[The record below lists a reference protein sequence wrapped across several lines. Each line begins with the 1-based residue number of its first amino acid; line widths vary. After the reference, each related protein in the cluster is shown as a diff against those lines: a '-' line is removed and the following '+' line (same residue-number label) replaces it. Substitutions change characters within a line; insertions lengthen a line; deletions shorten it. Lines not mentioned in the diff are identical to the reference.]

1 MALNP
6 KVDWPRDV
14 YTEHPAVTARRDGEV
29 SDWRYD
35 QRIRVTGARAPKP
48 VTTFLE
54 AAFPEFITAE
64 LEAMGFDRPTPI
76 QSQSWPVALSG
87 RDMIGLASTG
97 SGKTLCFALPAMVHI
112 VAQEHLRPGDGPV
125 AVMLAPTRE
134 LAMQIKGECD
144 RFGASSGVKNAA
156 IFGGV
161 PKGPQQRD
169 LQHGIEICIAT
180 PGRLQDFLDGGFTN
194 MRRCTWLVLDEADRM
209 LDLGFEPQLRGI
221 IAGASPER
229 VTMMFSATW
238 PREVQALSR
247 SIFRREPLM
256 VQVNEAA
263 DLRAADTIEQRFEV
277 VEEREKHGR
286 FLEVLAGVCDGQ
298 QRILI
303 FCGAKRGCEALKAE
317 VRRRGVACETLH
329 GDKIQQARGRAS
341 RRSAWHRARVLACSP
356 LLPLPGGRSRR

>member
-1 MALNP
+1 
-6 KVDWPRDV
+6 
-14 YTEHPAVTARRDGEV
+14 
-29 SDWRYD
+29 
-35 QRIRVTGARAPKP
+35 
-48 VTTFLE
+48 
-54 AAFPEFITAE
+54 
-64 LEAMGFDRPTPI
+64 
-76 QSQSWPVALSG
+76 
-87 RDMIGLASTG
+87 MIGLASTG

-209 LDLGFEPQLRGI
+209 LDLGFEPQLREI
-221 IAGASPER
+221 VAGTSPER

-238 PREVQALSR
+238 PKEVQALSR
-247 SIFRREPLM
+247 TIFRHEPLM

-263 DLRAADTIEQRFEV
+263 DLRAAESIDQRFEV
-277 VEEREKHGR
+277 CDEREKHGR
-286 FLEVLAGVCDGQ
+286 FIEVLGSVCDGAS
-298 QRILI
+298 RVLI
-303 FCGAKRGCEALKAE
+303 FCGAKRGCESLKAE

-329 GDKIQQARGRAS
+329 GDKIQQERDWVLQQFKLGAVPVVIATDVAGRGLDVKDVRVVINYDAPSQAEDYVHRIGRCGRAGAEGLAIS
-341 RRSAWHRARVLACSP
+341 LLCPKDAPFARELVAMLHKQRAHVPHALQRLAGHGDRGGGSHRRW
-356 LLPLPGGRSRR
+356 